1 VGNTSAVSNNAN
13 VTTTAATDTQ
23 APSAITDLV
32 AGSTTTNSTVLSW
45 SASTDNVGVVDYE
58 IFQDGSSIGLSGG
71 TISFNVTNLTA
82 ATSYAFTAVAIDG
95 AGNTSAVSNTANV
108 TTTAATDTQAPSVI
122 TDLVAASTTS
132 SSTILSW
139 TASTDNIGVVD
150 YEVFQDG
157 SSIGLSGGTT
167 SFNVTNLTA
176 ATSYAFTAVAIDGAG
191 NTSAA
196 SNVVNV
202 TTTST
207 NDTEAPTAITDLSA
221 GSTTSSSTALSWS
234 ASTDNIG
241 VVDYEVFQNGSSI
254 GLSGGTTSFNVTSL
268 AAETSYAFTAVAI
281 DAASNTSA
289 LSNTVNVTTLES
301 PSGGV
306 TDYTSENS
314 NLPTVDWQSNN
325 YIADGNVA
333 IGTSVNPAYRLA
345 VAGNIV
351 AEEVRVAL
359 QANWPDYVFENDYH
373 LPSLAVVEQHIKS
386 NKHLINIPSARE
398 IEQQGIALGDM
409 DAKLL
414 RKIEE
419 LTLYAIA
426 QEKQIAQLKRQNE
439 ELKEL
444 TLRIKALE
452 LKLNSY

>member
-1 VGNTSAVSNNAN
+1 
-13 VTTTAATDTQ
+13 
-23 APSAITDLV
+23 
-32 AGSTTTNSTVLSW
+32 
-45 SASTDNVGVVDYE
+45 
-58 IFQDGSSIGLSGG
+58 
-71 TISFNVTNLTA
+71 
-82 ATSYAFTAVAIDG
+82 
-95 AGNTSAVSNTANV
+95 
-108 TTTAATDTQAPSVI
+108 TDTQAPSVI

-268 AAETSYAFTAVAI
+268 AAETSYDFTAIAI
-281 DAASNTSA
+281 DAAGNTSSA
-289 LSNTVNVTTLES
+289 SNTVNVTTAA
-301 PSGGV
+301 P
-306 TDYTSENS
+306 TDNQAPTAITDLIASATATTS
-314 NLPTVDWQSNN
+314 T
-325 YIADGNVA
+325 
-333 IGTSVNPAYRLA
+333 
-345 VAGNIV
+345 
-351 AEEVRVAL
+351 
-359 QANWPDYVFENDYH
+359 
-373 LPSLAVVEQHIKS
+373 
-386 NKHLINIPSARE
+386 
-398 IEQQGIALGDM
+398 
-409 DAKLL
+409 
-414 RKIEE
+414 
-419 LTLYAIA
+419 
-426 QEKQIAQLKRQNE
+426 
-439 ELKEL
+439 
-444 TLRIKALE
+444 
-452 LKLNSY
+452 